1 MQKPTNIYNRF
12 AEARHG
18 RKMLAVLID
27 PDEVRLNKLDQ
38 LVELSLLAQVDFFF
52 IGGSLI
58 VSNQLDACLSA
69 IKTKCQIPL
78 VLFPGDSYQLSYKA
92 DGILFLSLISG
103 RNPEL
108 LIGKHVITA
117 PYLKLSPLE
126 IIPTGYMLVDGGVPT
141 TVSYIS
147 NTSPIP
153 SDKSDIAACTAMAGE
168 MLGLKCIYMDAGSG
182 AKQPVSVEMISAVR
196 SVVDIP
202 IIVGGGIRT
211 PEQAERNVRAGADI
225 IVVGNAF
232 EDDPSLVVSIAQAVH
247 EVGFRMVDVGGRNH
261 PS

>member
-1 MQKPTNIYNRF
+1 MQISSGILQRF
-12 AEARHG
+12 NQARQG

-27 PDEVRLNKLDQ
+27 PDKVRLQKLNQ
-38 LVELSLLAQVDFFF
+38 LVELSLLAKVDFFF

-58 VSNQLDACLSA
+58 VNNQLDACLSA
-69 IKTKCQIPL
+69 IKAKCNIPM

-117 PYLKLSPLE
+117 PYLKVSPLE
-126 IIPTGYMLVDGGVPT
+126 IIPTGYMVVDGGVPT

-182 AKQPVSVEMISAVR
+182 ARKPITEEMISAVR
-196 SVVDIP
+196 SVVQLP
-202 IIVGGGIRT
+202 IIVGGGIKT
-211 PEQAERNVRAGADI
+211 PEQAERNIKAGADV

-232 EDDPSLVVSIAQAVH
+232 EDDPSLVVSISQAIH
-247 EVGFRMVDVGGRNH
+247 ESSELRIEK
-261 PS
+261 